1 MVARPVAAVVC
12 YDVGV
17 RASLALVCLL
27 AAGCHHRGGAHWP
40 KSAGTEVDPE
50 AEDGGESLE
59 PRRVSEQAAAV
70 EHGGEDITAI
80 LDEPSPV
87 KAAATPAPA
96 SAAPATGEPTVEVL
110 PVFDEIIIIGP

>member
-1 MVARPVAAVVC
+1 M
-12 YDVGV
+12 
-17 RASLALVCLL
+17 RASLALLCLL
-27 AAGCHHRGGAHWP
+27 GAAGCHHRAAVHWP
-40 KSAGTEVDPE
+40 KSAGTELDPD

-87 KAAATPAPA
+87 KAAAAAPS
-96 SAAPATGEPTVEVL
+96 SAPSVPATGEPTGEVL